1 MISKLR
7 YLLAIC
13 IGVLPAGGIL
23 LWYRLTQTAN
33 FTVSD
38 MLVYPL
44 VVGTGN
50 ILLILALNKYLL
62 RQKVGAFSTGKGKWY
77 LDILSGLVLTGISF
91 LLIYVERATFLR
103 FLSQGKP
110 PSREIIDLMTGL
122 AKNPLLLMLWLGPVV
137 WIGVAL
143 YEEVVRVFF
152 LNCLWGISGHRLWIY
167 FSIFLVS
174 LTTGLLH
181 LYQGTSGIVSVTLQ
195 GLVLAAYYYKFR
207 RLLPLVVS
215 HALYDSIQIIMFVM
229 QVS

>member
-77 LDILSGLVLTGISF
+77 L
-91 LLIYVERATFLR
+91 
-103 FLSQGKP
+103 
-110 PSREIIDLMTGL
+110 
-122 AKNPLLLMLWLGPVV
+122 
-137 WIGVAL
+137 
-143 YEEVVRVFF
+143 EE
-152 LNCLWGISGHRLWIY
+152 LCH
-167 FSIFLVS
+167 
-174 LTTGLLH
+174 
-181 LYQGTSGIVSVTLQ
+181 
-195 GLVLAAYYYKFR
+195 
-207 RLLPLVVS
+207 
-215 HALYDSIQIIMFVM
+215 
-229 QVS
+229 